1 MATDLGEHFAQAV
14 AAQDAD
20 ALKKL
25 LAPNVSFRALTPG
38 RFWESDDAD
47 AVVDDVILGTWFSPD
62 RSITRILKVDGAT
75 IGTVDQI
82 ERVERVGYRFQAK
95 LPDGDFIIE
104 QQAYFQAENETI
116 TWLRILCSGFLHDA

>member
-1 MATDLGEHFAQAV
+1 MPT
-14 AAQDAD
+14 
-20 ALKKL
+20 
-25 LAPNVSFRALTPG
+25 PSRSCWRPTVSFRALTPG

-47 AVVDDVILGTWFSPD
+47 AVVDERDPGHVVPAGSLDHPD
-62 RSITRILKVDGAT
+62 PQGRLRT

-116 TWLRILCSGFLHDA
+116 TWLQILCSGFRP